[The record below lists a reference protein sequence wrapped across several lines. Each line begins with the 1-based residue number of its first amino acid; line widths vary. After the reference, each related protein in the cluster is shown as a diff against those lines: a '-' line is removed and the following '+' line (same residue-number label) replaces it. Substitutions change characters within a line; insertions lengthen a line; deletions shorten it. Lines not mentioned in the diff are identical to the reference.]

1 MSTLRLN
8 LLMNLNH
15 FEATTVMQVAEQLNV
30 PVVEF
35 EPNNINVELEKLI
48 KPEDFEMMGELVF
61 YTCPALGH
69 PSVSG
74 DIVVHGHKARKVI
87 SHDVRI
93 RNKGY
98 LVRVSNLVE
107 SSSIGATFY
116 PLAKVD
122 ATAWVESKTQNLP
135 SLDI

>member
-1 MSTLRLN
+1 MSMLKTN

-15 FEATTVMQVAEQLNV
+15 FEATTVMQLAEQLNV
-30 PVVEF
+30 PLVVF
-35 EPNNINVELEKLI
+35 VTNNINSELKKLI

>member
-1 MSTLRLN
+1 MSMLNTN
-8 LLMNLNH
+8 LLMNLNY

-48 KPEDFEMMGELVF
+48 KPEDLEMMAELVF
-61 YTCPALGH
+61 YVCPSLGH

-74 DIVVHGHKARKVI
+74 DVVVHGHKVRKVI
-87 SHDVRI
+87 NHDVRL
-93 RNKGY
+93 RKKGY

-122 ATAWVESKTQNLP
+122 SEAWLERVTYKVTK
-135 SLDI
+135 LDI

>member
-1 MSTLRLN
+1 MLKTS

-30 PVVEF
+30 PLFVAVT
-35 EPNNINVELEKLI
+35 NNINSGLEKLI

-74 DIVVHGHKARKVI
+74 DVVVHGHKARKVI

-98 LVRVSNLVE
+98 LVRVSNLIE

-116 PLAKVD
+116 PLAKVN
-122 ATAWVESKTQNLP
+122 ATAWMESKSQNLLK
-135 SLDI
+135 LDI

>member
-1 MSTLRLN
+1 MSMLKMN

-30 PVVEF
+30 PLVVF
-35 EPNNINVELEKLI
+35 VTNNINSELKKLI
-48 KPEDFEMMGELVF
+48 KPEDLEMMGELVF

-74 DIVVHGHKARKVI
+74 DIVVHGYKARKVI
-87 SHDVRI
+87 SHVVSM

-122 ATAWVESKTQNLP
+122 ATAWAESKTQNLP

>member
-1 MSTLRLN
+1 MSMLNTN
-8 LLMNLNH
+8 LLMNLNY
-15 FEATTVMQVAEQLNV
+15 FEATTVMQVAEQLDV

-48 KPEDFEMMGELVF
+48 KPEDLEMMAGLVF
-61 YTCPALGH
+61 YTCPVLGQ

-74 DIVVHGHKARKVI
+74 DVVVHGHKVRKVI
-87 SHDVRI
+87 NHDVRI

-122 ATAWVESKTQNLP
+122 ATVWVESKTQNLP